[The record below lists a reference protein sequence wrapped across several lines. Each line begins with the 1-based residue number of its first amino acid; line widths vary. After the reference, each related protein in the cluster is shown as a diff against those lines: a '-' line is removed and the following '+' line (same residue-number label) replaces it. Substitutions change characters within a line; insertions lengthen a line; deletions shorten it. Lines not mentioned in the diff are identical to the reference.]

1 MSTWLQ
7 LLRVAFWM
15 LPLQRWSTVLGLGLL
30 AGLGVMLF
38 TPSNLA
44 VDLMTY
50 GMLIAF
56 APPAL
61 LGGALWRALS
71 APRAISLAAHGRLRL
86 LAGAMGV
93 AVTGAMLIVAS
104 YALFDL
110 GMPPRWR
117 NTLPGYGQMFVGTFA
132 TVTWW
137 AIASFLASRSPLAML
152 LVLLG
157 TIGSLRVFWLLGV
170 VNPNVLW
177 RQEWSVVL
185 PLVLWALF
193 CAWYLRA
200 RRIAPPGWLL
210 PGKQSVLAAVASADT
225 TTGGFTPSAA
235 LQRLLLGG
243 TTVPRILLQWLLA
256 GALWLGV
263 LMVLG
268 RDDDQAAVAAAHIAF
283 ASLVLCPAIVA
294 AQSLAIAARAR
305 SLWLHSGYSRAQ
317 LFGFTAGVLLRFA
330 AGMAAL
336 FGGFLLLLWY
346 TQPWRPAV
354 TLPQALCAVLVPAL
368 LLAGNALARPRGG
381 DAVLR
386 WPLLVMLCFFV
397 AWLPLSLSASL
408 APQVMPGWGMT
419 GVALFTLVVL
429 YLVGRWRW
437 LRGDL
442 PRAEAS

>member
-1 MSTWLQ
+1 MSTCLQ

-15 LPLQRWSTVLGLGLL
+15 LPFQRWSTVLGLALL
-30 AGLGVMLF
+30 AGLGGMLF

-44 VDLMTY
+44 VNLMTF
-50 GMLIAF
+50 GMFIAF

-71 APRAISLAAHGRLRL
+71 APRAISLAARGRLRL
-86 LAGAMGV
+86 LAAAMGV
-93 AVTGAMLIVAS
+93 AVTVAVLVVAC

-110 GMPPRWR
+110 GMLPRWR

-132 TVTWW
+132 AATWW
-137 AIASFLASRSPLAML
+137 AVASFLASRSPLAML

-157 TIGSLRVFWLLGV
+157 SIGCIRVFWLLGV
-170 VNPNVLW
+170 VNPHVLW

-193 CAWYLRA
+193 GAWYLRA

-225 TTGGFTPSAA
+225 MTGGFTPSAA

-243 TTVPRILLQWLLA
+243 ATVPRILLQWLLA
-256 GALWLGV
+256 GMLWLGV
-263 LMVLG
+263 LLVLA
-268 RDDDQAAVAAAHIAF
+268 RDDDQATVAAHIAF

-294 AQSLAIAARAR
+294 AQSLAIARRAR

-336 FGGFLLLLWY
+336 FGGFLIALWY
-346 TQPWRPAV
+346 TQPWRPAT
-354 TLPQALCAVLVPAL
+354 TLLYALCAVFVTAL
-368 LLAGNALARPRGG
+368 LLAGNALARPRGW
-381 DAVLR
+381 DALLR
-386 WPLLVMLCFFV
+386 WPLLVLLCWLV
-397 AWLPLSLSASL
+397 AWLPLTRSAL
-408 APQVMPGWGMT
+408 LPWGAKFDWRMM
-419 GVALFTLVVL
+419 GVALFAVVVFHL
-429 YLVGRWRW
+429 LGRWRW
-437 LRGDL
+437 QCGDL